1 MSPPSPLRAP
11 GSPGATCCPTW
22 GLQPPW
28 LLLALLDP
36 KTVLPNLHPQNPL
49 VHCPPDQVRT
59 PGWPCFMKRGTQAFQ
74 GPQHRRGEGV
84 PPALARPNLCLLRLL
99 PGFCVW
105 WDPVCPDS
113 WGMRRAGW
121 QGSHWTPPVM
131 ARCGQGCPGGPWARQ
146 VCKTALQG
154 PSLGAHLD
162 LICNHHGILG
172 HDCHVR
178 QLQAVVGHEILQ
190 LVQLCGVS
198 CQLLQH
204 KGKGRGAEHLM
215 AQELWARPRLAP
227 LAPS

>member
-1 MSPPSPLRAP
+1 
-11 GSPGATCCPTW
+11 
-22 GLQPPW
+22 
-28 LLLALLDP
+28 
-36 KTVLPNLHPQNPL
+36 
-49 VHCPPDQVRT
+49 
-59 PGWPCFMKRGTQAFQ
+59 
-74 GPQHRRGEGV
+74 
-84 PPALARPNLCLLRLL
+84 
-99 PGFCVW
+99 
-105 WDPVCPDS
+105 
-113 WGMRRAGW
+113 
-121 QGSHWTPPVM
+121 M

-215 AQELWARPRLAP
+215 AQELWDRPRLAP